1 MTNGFVLHGHG
12 VRLEPLS
19 PAHLNALI
27 ECANDPA
34 VWEFTF
40 QPNPFATTH
49 GAQKWLDTALNAY
62 DQRAFAIIDTQSGAV
77 AGSTRYLDIV
87 EEHRKLEIGWTFL
100 ARRFWRTHVNT
111 AAKFLLCR
119 YALEE
124 WNAVRVQFKAEA
136 INMRS
141 HKAILR
147 LGAIHEGTLRNF
159 RIRPDGQLRDVAF
172 YSVTVQEWP
181 VVKERLLSLLDQSL
195 YIREAG

>member
-1 MTNGFVLHGHG
+1 MNDGFVLHGHG

-19 PAHLNALI
+19 RTHLDAI
-27 ECANDPA
+27 VGCANDPA
-34 VWEFTF
+34 LWEFTF
-40 QPNPFATTH
+40 QSNPFTTSQD
-49 GAQKWLDTALNAY
+49 AQRWLEITLSNPNE
-62 DQRAFAIIDTQSGAV
+62 RAFAIVDVQSGAV

-87 EEHRKLEIGWTFL
+87 EEHRKLEVGWTFL

-119 YALEE
+119 YAFEE

-136 INMRS
+136 LNKRS
-141 HKAILR
+141 HNAILR

-159 RIRPDGQLRDVAF
+159 RIRPDGELRDVAF
-172 YSVTVQEWP
+172 YSITSQEWP
-181 VVKERLLSLLDQSL
+181 MVKERLLSLLDQSL

>member
-1 MTNGFVLHGHG
+1 MNNGFALEGYG

-19 PAHLNALI
+19 HEHLDALVA
-27 ECANDPA
+27 CASDPA
-34 VWEFTF
+34 LWEFTF
-40 QPNPFATTH
+40 QSNPLTTPQS
-49 GAQKWLDTALNAY
+49 ARNWLQAVLSRNDE
-62 DQRAFAIIDTQSGAV
+62 RAFAIVDTQSNAI

-119 YALEE
+119 YAFEE

-136 INMRS
+136 INKRS
-141 HKAILR
+141 HHAILR
-147 LGAIHEGTLRNF
+147 LGAVHEGTLRSF

-172 YSVTVQEWP
+172 YSITSPEWP
-181 VVKERLLSLLDQSL
+181 MVKERLLSFLDQNL

>member
-1 MTNGFVLHGHG
+1 MMNGFVLEGHA

-19 PAHLNALI
+19 QAHLHALA

-34 VWEFTF
+34 LWEFTF
-40 QPNPFATTH
+40 QSNPLATVK
-49 GAQKWLDTALNAY
+49 GAKEWLAAALAAE
-62 DQRAFAIIDTQSGAV
+62 DQRAFAIVDTHTGDI

-87 EEHRKLEIGWTFL
+87 EPHRKLEIGWTFL

-119 YALEE
+119 YAFEE

-136 INMRS
+136 VNKRS
-141 HKAILR
+141 HRAILR

-159 RIRPDGQLRDVAF
+159 RIRPNGELRDTAF
-172 YSVTVQEWP
+172 YSITAAEWP
-181 VVKERLLSLLDQSL
+181 AIKDRLLSLLDQSL
-195 YIREAG
+195 YIPEAG